1 MLIQVNSDHN
11 VEVTE
16 SLADY
21 FRTESTQTLHRFEEH
36 VTRLEIHLR
45 DENGAKGG
53 ADDKRCMI
61 EARMEGHQP
70 FAATCHEDTIQKAF
84 HGALDK
90 IKHALGKEMDKMK
103 QH

>member
-11 VEVTE
+11 VEINEQLVEYLTTE
-16 SLADY
+16 SNKSL
-21 FRTESTQTLHRFEEH
+21 SRFEEH
-36 VTRLEIHLR
+36 VTRLEIHFR

-70 FAATCHEDTIQKAF
+70 FVATCHEDTIQKAF
-84 HGALDK
+84 HGAIDK
-90 IKHALGKEMDKMK
+90 IKHSLSKEMDKMK